1 MDKESVRRK
10 KEHLI
15 RLLQDAGSLLVAFS
29 GGMDS
34 AFLLASAHET
44 LGEGV
49 LAATAISEIYPV
61 REKDT
66 AARFASDR
74 GVEHIVFRSEEIR
87 LPAFVTNGPDRCY
100 HCKRSLFQK
109 LIKIAEDRGIKHVA
123 HGANADDLDDYRPGF
138 RAAGEM
144 GIMAP
149 LLDVGLRK
157 REIGFL
163 SKEMGL
169 STWDKPAMACLATRI
184 PYGSPITAEKLKM
197 IEESEAFL
205 FDKGVGQCRV
215 RHHGSVARIEV
226 EGPGLRMIMGD
237 ALRKRIVRK
246 FREIGFLHIAVDL
259 EGYVSGSMNRALE
272 VENAESK
279 GQSAKRGL

>member
-1 MDKESVRRK
+1 MKMDKESVRGK
-10 KEHLI
+10 NEHLI
-15 RLLQDAGSLLVAFS
+15 RLLRDAGSLLVAFS
-29 GGMDS
+29 GGVDS
-34 AFLLASAHET
+34 SLLLAVAHET

-49 LAATAISEIYPV
+49 VAATAISEIYPV
-61 REKDT
+61 REKD
-66 AARFASDR
+66 AAVRFIQDR
-74 GVEHIVFRSEEIR
+74 GIEHIVFRSEETS

-109 LIKIAEDRGIKHVA
+109 LIKMAEERGIKHVA
-123 HGANADDLDDYRPGF
+123 HGANADDLEDYRPGF

-157 REIGFL
+157 QEIRSL

-184 PYGSPITAEKLKM
+184 PYGTPITAEKLKM

-205 FDKGVGQCRV
+205 FDKGVRQCRV

-237 ALRKRIVRK
+237 DLRKAILGK

-259 EGYVSGSMNRALE
+259 EGYVSGSMNRALDF
-272 VENAESK
+272 
-279 GQSAKRGL
+279 GF

>member
-1 MDKESVRRK
+1 MDKESVRGK
-10 KEHLI
+10 NEHLI
-15 RLLQDAGSLLVAFS
+15 RLLRDAGSLLVAFS
-29 GGMDS
+29 GGVDS
-34 AFLLASAHET
+34 SLLLAVAHET

-49 LAATAISEIYPV
+49 VAATAISEIYPA
-61 REKDT
+61 REKN
-66 AARFASDR
+66 AAVRFIQDR
-74 GVEHIVFRSEEIR
+74 GIEHIVFRSEETS

-109 LIKIAEDRGIKHVA
+109 LIKMAEERGIKHVA
-123 HGANADDLDDYRPGF
+123 HGANADDLEDYRPGF

-157 REIGFL
+157 QEIRSL

-184 PYGSPITAEKLKM
+184 PYGTPITAEKLKM

-205 FDKGVGQCRV
+205 FDKGVRQCRV

-237 ALRKRIVRK
+237 DLRKAILGK

-259 EGYVSGSMNRALE
+259 EGYVSGSMNRALDF
-272 VENAESK
+272 
-279 GQSAKRGL
+279 GF